1 MKLVNDDNIENLKE
15 ANVSDKEAEEAFVK
29 ILKWIGE
36 DPSREGLKSTPT
48 RLIKA
53 FREYFKGYHE
63 DPKKILSKTFGD
75 VNGYDDMVIQKNIS
89 VQSHC
94 EHHMAP
100 IIGVAHVAYIPKSRV
115 VGLSKLARV
124 VEVFSKR
131 LQTQERLTMQIATT
145 LMDSLDAKGVA
156 VSIDATHQCMTTR
169 GIRKEQ
175 ATTVTNYYL
184 GQFKEDLS
192 YQNRYLRFIS
202 TTLKD

>member
-1 MKLVNDDNIENLKE
+1 MKLVKNENDKISQNI
-15 ANVSDKEAEEAFVK
+15 SDKEAEEAFIK

-36 DPSREGLKSTPT
+36 DPSREGLIETP
-48 RLIKA
+48 RRVMKA
-53 FREYFKGYHE
+53 FKEYFKGYNE
-63 DPKKILSKTFGD
+63 DAKKALEKTFGD
-75 VNGYDDMVIQKNIS
+75 VDGYDDMVVQKNIS

-100 IIGVAHVAYIPKSRV
+100 IIGKAHVAYIPNERV

-131 LQTQERLTMQIATT
+131 LQTQERLTMQIANT
-145 LMDSLDAKGVA
+145 LMQSLDAKGVA
-156 VSIDATHQCMTTR
+156 VTIDSTHQCMTMR
-169 GIRKEQ
+169 GIKKEQ

-192 YQNRYLRFIS
+192 YQNRYLRLIS
-202 TTLKD
+202 NSKD

>member
-15 ANVSDKEAEEAFVK
+15 TNVSDKEAEEAFVK

-184 GQFKEDLS
+184 GQFKEDLKS
-192 YQNRYLRFIS
+192 LDKS
-202 TTLKD
+202 L

>member
-1 MKLVNDDNIENLKE
+1 MKFIKE
-15 ANVSDKEAEEAFVK
+15 QNKPLSNEVSDKEAEEAYIK

-36 DPSREGLKSTPT
+36 DPNREGLLETPK
-48 RLIKA
+48 RVLKA
-53 FREYFKGYHE
+53 YREYFKGYNE
-63 DPKKILSKTFGD
+63 DPNKILSKTFGD
-75 VNGYDDMVIQKNIS
+75 VEGYNDMVIQKNIS

-100 IIGVAHVAYIPKSRV
+100 IIGKAHVAYIPNERV

-131 LQTQERLTMQIATT
+131 LQTQERLTMQIANT
-145 LMDSLDAKGVA
+145 LMQSLDAKGVA
-156 VSIDATHQCMTTR
+156 VTIDSTHQCMTMR
-169 GIRKEQ
+169 GIKKEQ

-192 YQNRYLRFIS
+192 YQNRYLRLIS
-202 TTLKD
+202 NSKD

>member
-1 MKLVNDDNIENLKE
+1 MKLVKNENDKISQNI
-15 ANVSDKEAEEAFVK
+15 SDKEAEEAFIK

-36 DPSREGLKSTPT
+36 DPSREGLIETP
-48 RLIKA
+48 RRVMKA
-53 FREYFKGYHE
+53 FKEYFKGYNE
-63 DPKKILSKTFGD
+63 DAKKALEKTFGD
-75 VNGYDDMVIQKNIS
+75 VDGYDDMVVQKNIS

-100 IIGVAHVAYIPKSRV
+100 IIGVAHVAYIPNQRV

-131 LQTQERLTMQIATT
+131 LQTQERLTVQIATT
-145 LMDSLDAKGVA
+145 LMETLDAKGVA
-156 VSIDATHQCMTTR
+156 VTIDSTHQCMTMR
-169 GIRKEQ
+169 GIKKEQ

-202 TTLKD
+202 K